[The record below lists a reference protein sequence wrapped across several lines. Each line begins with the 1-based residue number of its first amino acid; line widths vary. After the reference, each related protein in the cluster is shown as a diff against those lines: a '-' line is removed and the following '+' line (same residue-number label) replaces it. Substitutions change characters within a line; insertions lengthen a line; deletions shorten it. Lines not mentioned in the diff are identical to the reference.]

1 LVIQEVGGIRKT
13 VRAGIDAI
21 EALLPSVNAVQRSP
35 EPVSELMLALE
46 CGGSDSWSG
55 VTANP
60 IVGLVADELVRQ
72 GGTVVLSETTE
83 IYGAEHLL
91 TRRALNPE
99 VGQKLVAK
107 LRWWQEYIRCQGIE
121 FDNNPGP
128 GNKAGGLTNIIEKSL
143 GAIAKSGSSPLTA
156 VYDYAEPIAARG
168 FVFMDSPGYDPVS
181 VTGKVAGG
189 CNLILFTT
197 GRGSVLGFKPT
208 PSIKICSNSTTYE
221 RLVDDMDFDA
231 GTVLREGLSMDTVA
245 AELLDLVTAVASGQA
260 SKSEKQNVGE
270 VEFTPWNPWGVI

>member
-1 LVIQEVGGIRKT
+1 MIK
-13 VRAGIDAI
+13 DA
-21 EALLPSVNAVQRSP
+21 QKQKR
-35 EPVSELMLALE
+35 EPQPISDLTIGLE
-46 CGGSDSWSG
+46 CGGSDALSG

-60 IVGLVADELVRQ
+60 IVGLVADKVVRQ

-91 TRRALNPE
+91 TRRASNPE
-99 VGQKLVAK
+99 VGQKLLAK
-107 LRWWQEYIRCQGIE
+107 LRWWQDYMRCMGVE

-143 GAIAKSGSSPLTA
+143 GAITKSGSSPLTA
-156 VYDYAEPIAARG
+156 VYDYAEPVAARG

-208 PSIKICSNSTTYE
+208 PSIKICSNSPTYK
-221 RLVDDMDFDA
+221 RLIDDMDFDA
-231 GTVLREGLSMDTVA
+231 GKVLQEGSNMDMVA
-245 AELLDLVTAVASGQA
+245 SELLDLVTAVASGQA
-260 SKSEKQNVGE
+260 SKSEKQGVGE
-270 VEFTPWNPWGVI
+270 VEFTPWNPRAVI